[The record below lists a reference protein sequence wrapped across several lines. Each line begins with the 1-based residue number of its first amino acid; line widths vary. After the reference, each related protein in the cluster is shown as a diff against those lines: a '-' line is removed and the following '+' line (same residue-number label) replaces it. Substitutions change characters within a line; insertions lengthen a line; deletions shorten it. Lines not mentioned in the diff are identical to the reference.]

1 MQIIFTSTSYK
12 RTVVKS
18 IVAIVLGLILV
29 IWPTEVLNN
38 IVKII
43 GGVFFVAGLVSF
55 LVYYSE
61 RDERAAMGLTSFN
74 GFGSM
79 LLGVLLF
86 FMADFF
92 TSMLMYLLGFLL
104 AVAGVGQLVMLT
116 SARRL
121 GMQSL
126 VAYIFPVLLLIAG
139 VVVFVNPFQ
148 AKESIITLFGIM
160 SIFYG
165 ITDLINRRKINRLQK
180 EEFYQGEGKSLTRPE
195 IEDADYEEVKEE

>member
-55 LVYYSE
+55 LVSYRE

-104 AVAGVGQLVMLT
+104 AVAGVGQLVMLI

-126 VAYIFPVLLLIAG
+126 VVYIFPVLLLIAG

-148 AKESIITLFGIM
+148 AKESIITLFGVM

-180 EEFYQGEGKSLTRPE
+180 EEFYQGKGKSLTRPE
-195 IEDADYEEVKEE
+195 IEDADYEEVKE

>member
-55 LVYYSE
+55 LVSYRE

-104 AVAGVGQLVMLT
+104 AVAGVGQLVMLI

-126 VAYIFPVLLLIAG
+126 VVYIFPVLLLIAG

-148 AKESIITLFGIM
+148 AKESIITLFGVM

-180 EEFYQGEGKSLTRPE
+180 DEFYQGKGKSLTRPE
-195 IEDADYEEVKEE
+195 IEDADYEEVKE

>member
-18 IVAIVLGLILV
+18 IITIVLGLILV

-55 LVYYSE
+55 LVSYRE

-104 AVAGVGQLVMLT
+104 AVAGVGQLVMLI

-126 VAYIFPVLLLIAG
+126 VVYIFPVLLLIAG

-148 AKESIITLFGIM
+148 AKESIITLFGVM

-180 EEFYQGEGKSLTRPE
+180 EEFYQGKGKSLTRPE
-195 IEDADYEEVKEE
+195 IEDADYEEVKE

>member
-1 MQIIFTSTSYK
+1 
-12 RTVVKS
+12 
-18 IVAIVLGLILV
+18 VLGLILV

-55 LVYYSE
+55 LVSYRE

-104 AVAGVGQLVMLT
+104 AVAGVGQLVMLI

-126 VAYIFPVLLLIAG
+126 VVYIFPVLLLIAG

-148 AKESIITLFGIM
+148 AKESIITLFGVM

-180 EEFYQGEGKSLTRPE
+180 EEFYQGKGKSLTRPE
-195 IEDADYEEVKEE
+195 IEDADYEEVKE

>member
-18 IVAIVLGLILV
+18 IITIVLGLILV

-55 LVYYSE
+55 LVSYRE

-104 AVAGVGQLVMLT
+104 AVAGVGQLVMLI

-126 VAYIFPVLLLIAG
+126 VVYIFPVLLLIAG

-148 AKESIITLFGIM
+148 AKESIITLFGVM

-180 EEFYQGEGKSLTRPE
+180 DEFYQGKGKSLTRPE
-195 IEDADYEEVKEE
+195 IEDADYEEVKE